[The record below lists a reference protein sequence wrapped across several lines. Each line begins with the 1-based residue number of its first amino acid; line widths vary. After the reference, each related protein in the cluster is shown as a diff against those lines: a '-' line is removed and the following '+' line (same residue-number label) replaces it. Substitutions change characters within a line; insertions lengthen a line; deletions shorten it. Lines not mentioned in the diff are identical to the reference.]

1 MKPRLL
7 PSHTFLRLTHPSPQT
22 FLTRISTS
30 TIPLHASTTQIT
42 PTLLL
47 SPKGRILHDLR
58 IHTTTNKTADT
69 LLIECHKHAINGI
82 RDVIGKY
89 AIREK
94 WELTWEGDAVWNPQG
109 TDPRAEGI
117 GCIEMS
123 TGNNE
128 QMQNGEIEYTMQR
141 YKIGLA
147 QGPEEI
153 PIGIANPLEYNMDI
167 MHASEYFAVC
177 HTQIRHRAD

>member
-1 MKPRLL
+1 MKTLL

-30 TIPLHASTTQIT
+30 TIHIHPNKIT

-47 SPKGRILHDLR
+47 SPKGRILHELR
-58 IHTTTNKTADT
+58 IHNNTNNSDNV
-69 LLIECHKHAINGI
+69 LIECHTHAIKGI
-82 RDVIGKY
+82 RDVIAKY

-94 WELTWEGDAVWNPQG
+94 WELTQEGDAVWNPQG

-123 TGNNE
+123 TGNTE

-167 MHASEYFAVC
+167 MHASEYSAVC
-177 HTQIRHRAD
+177 HTQVRHRAD